1 MTSLEFI
8 NKEIQRINSII
19 RVTKNDITF
28 MDENKRD
35 TSELK
40 IKVAVL
46 ENHLNSLHQIKTELE
61 AWEVVKKNIVIDIT
75 DSLYI
80 IQIYKQD
87 EECKIFEKALEV
99 KDE

>member
-61 AWEVVKKNIVIDIT
+61 AWKVVKKNIVIDIT